1 MVNNQ
6 RPTSIKSRKDIFYR
20 KSRLTMQKY
29 GDDEERNLRELSKN
43 KAHRVMHKSMIPL
56 RSDNNG
62 RGFGYK

>member
-6 RPTSIKSRKDIFYR
+6 RPTSIKSRKEIFYR

-29 GDDEERNLRELSKN
+29 GDDEERNLRELSKI
-43 KAHRVMHKSMIPL
+43 KAHRVMHKSMISL